1 MITKEEVQHIANLAR
16 IRVNE
21 KDIEKLQQDLSE
33 ILEYFNALKEVD
45 VSGVEPM
52 THSIALESVSRD
64 DIARL
69 SNPILVQKLIN
80 MFPAMRDGFLKVK
93 AIFSSRRIPN
103 EISYNDL

>member
-33 ILEYFNALKEVD
+33 ILEYFNVLKEVD

-93 AIFSSRRIPN
+93 AIFSSR
-103 EISYNDL
+103 

>member
-33 ILEYFNALKEVD
+33 ILEYFNVLKEVD

-80 MFPAMRDGFLKVK
+80 MFPLYTRSARG
-93 AIFSSRRIPN
+93 
-103 EISYNDL
+103 E

>member
-69 SNPILVQKLIN
+69 SNPILVQKLMN

-93 AIFSSRRIPN
+93 AIFSSR
-103 EISYNDL
+103 